1 MWVSWVTLG
10 PTPGGG
16 YRSRCQYST
25 KAPLSAY
32 YRTVPA
38 VTATY
43 RDGGPPS
50 CQDRVAWNGTAH
62 RCAFWDC
69 CHPDDVRS
77 AAASQ
82 AHLLRFLQARLR
94 WMDENIDR
102 PF

>member
-1 MWVSWVTLG
+1 MAELPAIHAALVAALAR
-10 PTPGGG
+10 PT
-16 YRSRCQYST
+16 
-25 KAPLSAY
+25 SAS
-32 YRTVPA
+32 A
-38 VTATY
+38 A
-43 RDGGPPS
+43 RDIG
-50 CQDRVAWNGTAH
+50 VWNGTAH

-94 WMDENIDR
+94 WIDENIDR